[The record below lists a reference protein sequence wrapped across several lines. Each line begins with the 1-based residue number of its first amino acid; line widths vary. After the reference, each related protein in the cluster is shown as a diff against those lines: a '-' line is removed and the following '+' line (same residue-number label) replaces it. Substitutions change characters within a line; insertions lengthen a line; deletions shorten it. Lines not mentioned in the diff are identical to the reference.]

1 MSYPDPSYKIAGYNA
16 STATAYYKSG
26 NIAIPFSY
34 PSAVDMFFSWHGI
47 IYTSNKSVRYYYDYG
62 FECGGTLINRRTIL
76 TAASCFPQNFTFS
89 LSGRINDTLTYP
101 IQFDSHFPNFNGLY
115 HVYIKLYLYY
125 FAPNQYN
132 DWPTEKVAI
141 QDVIIVKEIRF
152 ILYCLYIQ
160 YWLNTNL
167 INSMMVGLSPR

>member
-16 STATAYYKSG
+16 STARAYSKSG
-26 NIAIPFSY
+26 AIAVPFSY

-47 IYTSNKSVRYYYDYG
+47 IYTSNKSVRYYYEYN

-76 TAASCFPQNFTFS
+76 TAASCFPRTYSFS
-89 LSGRINDTLTYP
+89 PSGYKNDTLTYP
-101 IQFDSHFPNFNGLY
+101 IQFDSHFSNYNVLY

-125 FAPNQYN
+125 FAPNQNN
-132 DWPTEKVAI
+132 DWPTEKIPI

-152 ILYCLYIQ
+152 ILYWLY
-160 YWLNTNL
+160 
-167 INSMMVGLSPR
+167 